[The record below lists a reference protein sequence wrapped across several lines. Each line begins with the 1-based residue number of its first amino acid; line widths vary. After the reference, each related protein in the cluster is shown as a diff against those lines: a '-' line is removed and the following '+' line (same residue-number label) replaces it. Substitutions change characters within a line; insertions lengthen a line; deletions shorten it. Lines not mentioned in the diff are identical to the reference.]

1 MQTAVVT
8 HGPQGSAAVPSL
20 STCDKAVH
28 AASDA
33 TPRTPPALRCDRRRS
48 GKRAIDQLQAVAFET
63 VVPISSAK
71 LALRPLARAL
81 ALRPD

>member
-8 HGPQGSAAVPSL
+8 HGRQGSAAVPSL

-33 TPRTPPALRCDRRRS
+33 APRTPPALRCDRRRS
-48 GKRAIDQLQAVAFET
+48 GKRAIDQLQADAVGSLVTDYFCGAYLDR
-63 VVPISSAK
+63 SSA
-71 LALRPLARAL
+71 R
-81 ALRPD
+81 

>member
-8 HGPQGSAAVPSL
+8 HGRQGSAAVPSL

-33 TPRTPPALRCDRRRS
+33 TPRTPPALRCYRRRS
-48 GKRAIDQLQAVAFET
+48 GKRA
-63 VVPISSAK
+63 
-71 LALRPLARAL
+71 R
-81 ALRPD
+81 